1 MVIDPT
7 KRYPLISNV
16 YPGPQTDLVPRAFA
30 LDDNGNQSLA
40 NMGCYVLNVAAR
52 GSSPFRGR
60 DFYCYSVG
68 QLRDYPLADD
78 KTAIEQ
84 VAKSHPVDLDRIGI
98 YGHSGGGFQ
107 AMTAMCTY
115 PDFYKVGFAASGN
128 HDNNIYINW
137 WGEVFHGSPKIP
149 TTIELAPRLQGKLM
163 LTVGGMD
170 NNVPP
175 ASTYRLAQALIKA
188 GKPFEFFLFPDARH
202 DLESPYYT
210 GLLRRFFG
218 EHLLR
223 LSSEDLQKITYK

>member
-1 MVIDPT
+1 M
-7 KRYPLISNV
+7 
-16 YPGPQTDLVPRAFA
+16 A
-30 LDDNGNQSLA
+30 
-40 NMGCYVLNVAAR
+40 
-52 GSSPFRGR
+52 
-60 DFYCYSVG
+60 
-68 QLRDYPLADD
+68 
-78 KTAIEQ
+78 
-84 VAKSHPVDLDRIGI
+84 
-98 YGHSGGGFQ
+98 
-107 AMTAMCTY
+107 AMCTY

-218 EHLLR
+218 EHLLH
-223 LSSEDLQKITYK
+223 LSAEDLQHISYK